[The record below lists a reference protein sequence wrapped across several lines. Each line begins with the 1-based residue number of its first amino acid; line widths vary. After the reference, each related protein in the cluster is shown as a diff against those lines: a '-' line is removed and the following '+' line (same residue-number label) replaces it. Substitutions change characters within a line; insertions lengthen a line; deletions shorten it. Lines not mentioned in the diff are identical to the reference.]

1 MGRDASRRT
10 WVQKG
15 GEREGCPG
23 WQEAEKNFCGGRL
36 ASVFT
41 ESRGGGHL
49 VAFTTVR
56 GFLSPFFSLSFP
68 DGGGMG
74 GRWTPVEK
82 LLSSAF
88 KKGQGRR
95 EGGRLSRSWRSRVN
109 ISGQGWA
116 RSSFSFAI
124 SEITR
129 MRVRTIRFMHLNG

>member
-88 KKGQGRR
+88 KKGQGE
-95 EGGRLSRSWRSRVN
+95 EGRGPVIAAVALARKYIRTRV
-109 ISGQGWA
+109 G
-116 RSSFSFAI
+116 SSFSFAI
-124 SEITR
+124 LEITR

>member
-1 MGRDASRRT
+1 MHHVVRGCRRGEKGRVALAGRKPRRIS
-10 WVQKG
+10 
-15 GEREGCPG
+15 
-23 WQEAEKNFCGGRL
+23 AAAGRL